1 MSENYYANQL
11 GVRISPHDV
20 AIAGRRAWMI
30 SNPNLAEDTADFI
43 IYLSPVAAKQLLGA
57 LEQSITTYE
66 KLHGVIQ
73 TEPNQEHLKEL
84 AEHPVPHMQILK
96 DETE

>member
-20 AIAGRRAWMI
+20 AIAGRHGWVV
-30 SNPNLAEDTADFI
+30 SDPNLTEDTADFI
-43 IYLSPVAAKQLLGA
+43 IYLSPVAAKQLSGA
-57 LEQSITTYE
+57 LNQSIITYE

-84 AEHPVPHMQILK
+84 AEHPAPRMKILTS
-96 DETE
+96 ETE